1 MTVGLV
7 AAGLLT
13 TGCTPQN
20 TADKL
25 VSGTI
30 MGSDGNVVDALIG
43 FDVRDGAGN
52 MIDLGAKKVGY
63 SAIQRLN
70 YCVPTTGA
78 AATQTCPNGYVTGK
92 TWSIKVPYN
101 AAKIYIEVYPKAP
114 SSTNYLNTPTYSGPM
129 AGTTNTSTYS
139 ATYRRDISL
148 PGSVSNVKVVL
159 PLTCGVPGGQTGS
172 LYGHIAGWPIGHTG
186 TANAWSMASNT
197 LATQGFGLGLV
208 DTNGNYR
215 INGLM
220 AGQRYGIIAGTA
232 GFSRNEV
239 TYANSQGDKTL
250 VPSACYQKQYDF

>member
-20 TADKL
+20 TSDKI

-30 MGSDGNVVDALIG
+30 MGTDGNVVDALIG

-63 SAIQRLN
+63 SSIQRMN
-70 YCVPTTGA
+70 YCVPSSGA
-78 AATQTCPNGYVTGK
+78 SATQTCPNGYVTGT
-92 TWSIKVPYN
+92 TWSVKVPYN
-101 AAKIYIEVYPKAP
+101 ATKIYIEVYPKAA
-114 SSTNYLNTPTYSGPM
+114 SSSNWYHSATYDGPF
-129 AGTTNTSTYS
+129 AGTTDTSTYS
-139 ATYRRDISL
+139 ATYRREISL
-148 PGSVSNVKVVL
+148 PGSVSNVKIAL
-159 PLTCGVPGGQTGS
+159 PRSCGVAGAQTGS
-172 LYGHIAGWPIGHTG
+172 LFGHIAGWPIGHTG

-208 DTNGNYR
+208 DANGNYR

-232 GFSRNEV
+232 GFSRNQV
-239 TYANSQGDKTL
+239 NYQNSVSDNTL
-250 VPSACYQKQYDF
+250 VPSACAQKQYNF